1 LTRRVSTG
9 AIAAGREIGE
19 HRRMND
25 QRTPLST
32 RARHAASL
40 ADPGRY
46 WAEAARAIHWDHP
59 FETVLDTNRPPAP
72 AASVD
77 RRRWFVGGK
86 LNTCFNAVD
95 RHVLAGRG
103 DQLAFIHDSPLG
115 GGTVRTLTYAQL
127 QEQVAR
133 FAGVLRGLGV
143 ERGDRVILYMP
154 MIPETAIAML
164 ACARL
169 GAVHSVV
176 FGGFAPPQLAARID
190 DARPKVLVC
199 ASCGLEPGR
208 VVKYKEL
215 VDQALAQAKHPP
227 ERCVVLQRPQA
238 RALLQA
244 PRDVD
249 WVAEMDTAEPA
260 ECVPVEATDPLY
272 ILYTSGTTG
281 APKGI
286 VRDNGGHAVVLHHS
300 MEILYGIQPGEVWWT
315 GSDFGWVVGHSYIV
329 YAPLLRGCTSVIY
342 EGKPVGTPDAGAF
355 FRVLEQHKVAAFFT
369 APTAFRAI
377 KRADPL
383 GKLMKERDLSGFRA
397 LYLAGERCDP
407 DTLTWAE
414 KLLGVPVVDHWW
426 QTETGSPITAS
437 PPGDVP
443 VRVGSAGLP
452 MPGFD
457 LRVLDAA
464 GEAVPRGTIGTLA
477 LRLPLA
483 PGCLPT
489 LWNDD
494 ARFLAS
500 YLSDYP
506 GHYTT
511 ADAGY
516 VDEDGYVFVMSR
528 TDDIINVAGHR
539 LSTGEM
545 EEVLSS
551 HPSVADCA
559 VIGIRDELKGEL
571 PFGMVVLKQVE
582 DGPSAETVI
591 EDVIRMVR
599 DRVGPVAAF
608 KRAVVVTALPKTRSG
623 KTLRRT
629 LRQMANGDP
638 WEVPATTED
647 ASMLDG
653 LARQLTPVKSP
664 G

>member
-1 LTRRVSTG
+1 
-9 AIAAGREIGE
+9 
-19 HRRMND
+19 MND
-25 QRTPLST
+25 DRTPLSM

-40 ADPGRY
+40 ADPARY
-46 WAEAARAIHWDHP
+46 WAEAAKGIHWDAP
-59 FETVLDTNRPPAP
+59 FETVLDVDDRARAP
-72 AASVD
+72 AQRVSSA
-77 RRRWFVGGK
+77 RWFVGGK

-103 DQLAFIHDSPLG
+103 EQLAFIHDSPLG
-115 GGTVRTLTYAQL
+115 GGTIRTLTYAQL

-133 FAGVLRGLGV
+133 FAGVLRGVGV
-143 ERGDRVILYMP
+143 ETGDRVILYMP

-190 DARPKVLVC
+190 DARPKVIVC

-215 VDQALAQAKHPP
+215 VDAAVAEARFPP
-227 ERCVVLQRPQA
+227 ERCVVFQRPQA
-238 RALLQA
+238 RAEMQA

-249 WVAEMDTAEPA
+249 WMAEMDTAEPA
-260 ECVPVEATDPLY
+260 ECVPVHATDPLY

-286 VRDNGGHAVVLHHS
+286 VRDNGGHAVALQHS
-300 MEILYGIQPGEVWWT
+300 MEVLYRIEPGEVWLT
-315 GSDFGWVVGHSYIV
+315 ASDFGWVVGHSYIV
-329 YAPLLRGCTSVIY
+329 YAPLLRGCTSVIW

-355 FRVLEQHKVAAFFT
+355 FRCLEQHRVVSMFT

-377 KRADPL
+377 KRADPE
-383 GKLMKERDLSGFRA
+383 GKLMKARDLSRFRA
-397 LYLAGERCDP
+397 LFLAGERCDP
-407 DTLTWAE
+407 DTLSWAE

-426 QTETGSPITAS
+426 QTETGSPITGA
-437 PPGDVP
+437 PPNDVA
-443 VRVGSAGLP
+443 VRIGSAGVP

-464 GEAVPRGTIGTLA
+464 GKEVPRGTIGTLG
-477 LRLPLA
+477 LKLPLA

-494 ARFLAS
+494 ARFLTS
-500 YLSDYP
+500 YLADYP
-506 GHYTT
+506 GYYTT
-511 ADAGY
+511 ADAGFL
-516 VDEDGYVFVMSR
+516 DEDGYAFVMSR

-551 HPSVADCA
+551 HPQVADCA
-559 VIGIRDELKGEL
+559 VVGIRDELKGEV
-571 PFGMVVLKQVE
+571 PFGMVVLKQMEGGKSPEAV
-582 DGPSAETVI
+582 A
-591 EDVIRMVR
+591 EDVLRMVR
-599 DRVGPVAAF
+599 EKIGPVAAF
-608 KRAVVVTALPKTRSG
+608 KKAVVVPALPKTRSG

-629 LRQMANGDP
+629 LRQMANGDE

-647 ASMLDG
+647 TTILED
-653 LARQLTPVKSP
+653 LARQLTPAKP
-664 G
+664 